1 VILEAV
7 AVETVAVEM
16 ESTTP
21 VAETA
26 VEATP
31 GLGTTVAPEVRVET
45 RVCPLRGASTDV
57 VVREP
62 VIEEAVLIRLA
73 PMSEATSSSRGGL
86 ELLDDNF
93 IDPTVV
99 ARRMESWRHTEQWI
113 KVCCEYPEEPCVVE
127 YPITILSC
135 AGCHQKI

>member
-45 RVCPLRGASTDV
+45 RVCPLRGASMDV

-93 IDPTVV
+93 IDRLLSLGEWSLGAIQSSGSRYV
-99 ARRMESWRHTEQWI
+99 ASTLRSLVLWNTQ
-113 KVCCEYPEEPCVVE
+113 
-127 YPITILSC
+127 
-135 AGCHQKI
+135 

>member
-93 IDPTVV
+93 IDRLLSLGEWSLGAIQSSGSRYV
-99 ARRMESWRHTEQWI
+99 ASTLRSLVLWNTQ
-113 KVCCEYPEEPCVVE
+113 
-127 YPITILSC
+127 
-135 AGCHQKI
+135 